1 MTKVKKPLKTAVLI
15 CLCLAALGLFT
26 VLGLNIYITAS
37 TADQIL
43 PPDSTSLQDYDC
55 ILVLGCGVWADGT
68 PSHMLEDRL
77 KRSVELYNAGASG
90 KLLMSGDHGRA
101 DYNEVAAMKQY
112 AMDAGIPSSDI
123 FMDHA
128 GFSTYESI
136 YRAKEVFCAKKVL
149 IISQAYHL
157 PRALHI
163 ANSLG
168 LEAQGVS
175 ADYRSYS
182 GQIMREI
189 REVLA
194 RCKDFVMGIFKP
206 EPTYLGE
213 AIPVFGNGDV
223 TNDT

>member
-1 MTKVKKPLKTAVLI
+1 MTKLKRPVKLAVIL
-15 CLCLAALGLFT
+15 CLCLAAAGLCA
-26 VLGLNIYITAS
+26 VLGINLYVTAS
-37 TADQIL
+37 TAGQML
-43 PPDSTSLQDYDC
+43 SPQDAAMGEYDC
-55 ILVLGCGVWADGT
+55 ILVLGCGVRADGT

-77 KRSVELYNAGASG
+77 KRGVELYQAGASG
-90 KLLMSGDHGRA
+90 KLLMSGDHGRT
-101 DYNEVAAMKQY
+101 DYNEVAAMKRY
-112 AMDAGIPSSDI
+112 AVEAGVPSSDV

-136 YRAKEVFCAKKVL
+136 YRAKEVFCAEKVL

-157 PRALHI
+157 PRALSV
-163 ANSLG
+163 ANALG
-168 LEAQGVS
+168 LEADGVC
-175 ADYRSYS
+175 ADYRSYT
-182 GQIMREI
+182 GQVFRTL

-194 RCKDFVMGIFKP
+194 RCKDLVMGIFQP